1 MLRAALG
8 IGASLATVSA
18 RLGVGTA
25 IVSIFNIAVFS
36 AFMWWRLQGPIQ
48 ADVSLPKAADDADS
62 VAKAATHVDQG
73 APTSAMV
80 FFAGFGLVLLLV
92 RAAYRCVNQDE
103 STPSTQVVRRAP
115 IMSARPKALLEP
127 VT

>member
-1 MLRAALG
+1 MAA
-8 IGASLATVSA
+8 
-18 RLGVGTA
+18 
-25 IVSIFNIAVFS
+25 
-36 AFMWWRLQGPIQ
+36 
-48 ADVSLPKAADDADS
+48 K
-62 VAKAATHVDQG
+62 HVDHG

-127 VT
+127 VTPSQLENGSANRDPAEIHMPKEYAMFTPQVSGNDVTEALEPPTEQETSQVRRSASTASMA